1 LNIYLPPS
9 ARDISPPA
17 TSSMEA
23 RRGARK
29 RKAEPMCIERNLSL
43 DRYEVYLA
51 EWAHGDYYKRQYLG
65 SFDTRQEAEEYVRRE
80 GGLEVICVD

>member
-1 LNIYLPPS
+1 
-9 ARDISPPA
+9 
-17 TSSMEA
+17 MEA

-65 SFDTRQEAEEYVRRE
+65 SFEHEAGGRGVRAE
-80 GGLEVICVD
+80 GGPEVICVD

>member
-1 LNIYLPPS
+1 
-9 ARDISPPA
+9 
-17 TSSMEA
+17 MEA

-29 RKAEPMCIERNLSL
+29 RKADPMCIERNLSL

-65 SFDTRQEAEEYVRRE
+65 SFGTRQEAEEYVRRE
-80 GGLEVICVD
+80 GRRSSAWTDGHISPPTFFSTWTGR